1 MSEQKRY
8 ICDSCLN
15 MTRDELVEILN
26 FLHREHIDKK
36 MFSQNLDGIK
46 IDLNRVGNDVIEKLY
61 AYIQYKANKS

>member
-1 MSEQKRY
+1 
-8 ICDSCLN
+8 